1 MCNEDTMLKQKDIN
15 INSETE
21 KSTIRMGY
29 QTLELARKAH
39 ERYLLRLSNKDL
51 NEALD
56 YYIQTI
62 KSHPELPETYY
73 RLASLLFED
82 GQIGIETAIEQC
94 KTAIAIDPQN
104 YNAHLYTGYFLK
116 LAEKFDEAEKE
127 FTKAM
132 KVTPLNSA
140 RARVVL
146 AGMLLQKM
154 HNQKPRFVDFV
165 KCIYYSCSGSLMLM
179 TDYPTL
185 RMLYKNF
192 MDEVSVIAYN
202 FTGNFLQKIKKDSLA
217 VKTYDYAAEKTGR
230 NELFY
235 QKIGDVSVKNAA
247 PEIAL
252 DAYKKVLTSN
262 PYNREALIKTA
273 TIIQTYFDDRTD
285 EAIDC
290 YTKLLDLEP
299 ENSRIYYELGHLY
312 VTKKDIINSV
322 NAFTLALEKEPDNAF
337 YNNSLAF
344 ALVQAEQYDDAIA
357 HYQTAIN
364 LNPDNEWTA
373 IVCQALGTLYHQV
386 KENADAALTMYQT
399 ALVLDPNNCDTYIS
413 IGDLYLDTEDLESA
427 ISAYCEAIKLAPDN
441 ARAYCKMGIALWEKD
456 YLEEAIIA
464 YNKSISFNP
473 EYDIA
478 YNNLGVIYLDG
489 IGNTKEALRL
499 FQKAF
504 SINKDYALA
513 YFNAGRA
520 EQVLGHSTIA
530 AKYYQKALELNRI
543 SWDLT
548 EEEILEKIH
557 SLFEV

>member
-1 MCNEDTMLKQKDIN
+1 MLKQKN
-15 INSETE
+15 RGE
-21 KSTIRMGY
+21 KSTQQTTKTNAGY

-39 ERYLLRLSNKDL
+39 ERYLLRLSHKDL

-62 KSHPELPETYY
+62 KTSPEVPETYY

-82 GQIGIETAIEQC
+82 GQIGLETAIEQC
-94 KTAIAIDPQN
+94 KTAIELDPKN

-127 FTKAM
+127 FKKAL

-146 AGMLLQKM
+146 AGLLLQKM
-154 HNQKPRFVDFV
+154 HNQKPTFIDFV
-165 KCIYYSCSGSLMLM
+165 KCVYYSCSGSLMMLL
-179 TDYPTL
+179 DYPTL
-185 RMLYKNF
+185 RMLYKNI
-192 MDEVSVIAYN
+192 MDDVSVMAYN
-202 FTGNFLQKIKKDSLA
+202 FTGNLLQKFKKDSLA
-217 VKTYDYAAEKTGR
+217 VRTYDIAAEKTGR

-235 QKIGDVSVKNAA
+235 QKIGDVSVRNAA

-252 DAYKKVLTSN
+252 DAYKKVLHSN

-273 TIIQTYFDDRTD
+273 TLIQTYFEERTD

-312 VTKKDIINSV
+312 VNKKDIINSI
-322 NAFTLALEKEPDNAF
+322 NAFTLALEKEPNNAF
-337 YNNSLAF
+337 YHNSLAF
-344 ALVQAEQYDDAIA
+344 ALIQAEQYDDAIE
-357 HYQTAIN
+357 HYQAAIN

-373 IVCQALGTLYHQV
+373 IVCQALGALYIQV
-386 KENADAALTMYQT
+386 KENPDAALTMYQT
-399 ALVLDPNNCDTYIS
+399 ALVLDPNSCDAYIS
-413 IGDLYLDTEDLESA
+413 IGDLYLDIEDLDSA
-427 ISAYCEAIKLAPDN
+427 ISAYCEAIKLVPDN

-473 EYDIA
+473 NYDIA

-499 FQKAF
+499 FKEAI
-504 SINKDYALA
+504 SINENYALA

-520 EQVLGHSTIA
+520 EQILKNYTTA
-530 AKYYQKALELNRI
+530 AHYYQRALELNRI

>member
-1 MCNEDTMLKQKDIN
+1 MLKQKD
-15 INSETE
+15 
-21 KSTIRMGY
+21 KTIPLSADNQLKTNGY

-39 ERYLLRLSNKDL
+39 ERYLLRLSHDDL

-62 KSHPELPETYY
+62 KTSPEMPETYY

-94 KTAIAIDPQN
+94 KEALKLDPKN

-116 LAEKFDEAEKE
+116 LAEKFEEAEKE

-132 KVTPLNSA
+132 KLMPFNSA

-146 AGMLLQKM
+146 GIMLLQKM
-154 HNQKPRFVDFV
+154 HNQKAGFVDFIKSV
-165 KCIYYSCSGSLMLM
+165 YYMCSGSLMILL
-179 TDYPTL
+179 DYPTM

-192 MDEVSVIAYN
+192 TDNFSVMAYKW
-202 FTGNFLQKIKKDSLA
+202 TGNILQKFNKDSLA
-217 VKTYDYAAEKTGR
+217 VKTYDIAAEKTGR

-235 QKIGDVSVKNAA
+235 EKIGDVSLRNSA

-252 DAYKKVLTSN
+252 DAYKRVLQSN

-273 TIIQTYFDDRTD
+273 TLLQTHFEERTD

-299 ENSRIYYELGHLY
+299 DNSRIYYELGHLY
-312 VTKKDIINSV
+312 VNKKDIINSI
-322 NAFTLALEKEPDNAF
+322 NAFKLALEKDEDNPF
-337 YNNSLAF
+337 YHNSLAF
-344 ALVQAEQYDDAIA
+344 ALLQAEQYDDAIE
-357 HYQTAIN
+357 HYQYAIN
-364 LNPDNEWTA
+364 ANPDNEWTS
-373 IVCQALGTLYHQV
+373 IVCQALGSIYLQI
-386 KENADAALTMYQT
+386 KENPDAALTLYQT
-399 ALVLDPNNCDTYIS
+399 ALVLDPNSFDAYIA
-413 IGDLYLDTEDLESA
+413 IGDLYLDCDDLDSA
-427 ISAYCEAIKLAPDN
+427 INAYCEAIKLAPDN

-456 YLEEAIIA
+456 YIEEAIIA
-464 YNKSISFNP
+464 YNKAISFNSQ
-473 EYDIA
+473 YDIA

-499 FQKAF
+499 FKEA
-504 SINKDYALA
+504 ININEKYALA

-520 EQVLGHSTIA
+520 EQILLHNTVA

-548 EEEILEKIH
+548 EEEIMEKIH

>member
-1 MCNEDTMLKQKDIN
+1 MLKQRNRENVPFNRNNRKR
-15 INSETE
+15 TGA
-21 KSTIRMGY
+21 GY
-29 QTLELARKAH
+29 KTLELARKAH
-39 ERYLLRLSNKDL
+39 ERYLLRLSHDDL
-51 NEALD
+51 NEAMD

-62 KSHPELPETYY
+62 KNDPSVPETYY

-94 KTAIAIDPQN
+94 RTALELDPKN
-104 YNAHLYTGYFLK
+104 YNAHIYTGYFLK

-127 FTKAM
+127 FKSAM
-132 KVTPLNSA
+132 KTTPFNSA
-140 RARVVL
+140 RARIVL
-146 AGMLLQKM
+146 AAMLLQKM
-154 HNQKPRFVDFV
+154 NKQKPKFLEFI
-165 KCIYYSCSGSLMLM
+165 KSMYYMCSGSLMILF
-179 TDYPTL
+179 DYPTL

-192 MDEVSVIAYN
+192 SDDFSVFMYN
-202 FTGNFLQKIKKDSLA
+202 MTGSFWQRINKDKLA
-217 VKTYDYAAEKTGR
+217 VKTYDIAAEKTGR

-235 QKIGDVSVKNAA
+235 QKIGDVSIRNSA

-252 DAYKKVLTSN
+252 DAYKKVLHSN

-273 TIIQTYFDDRTD
+273 SIIQTYFEEQAD

-312 VTKKDIINSV
+312 VQKKDIINSI
-322 NAFTLALEKEPDNAF
+322 NAFTLALEHEPHNAF
-337 YNNSLAF
+337 YHNSLAF
-344 ALVQAEQYDDAIA
+344 ALIQAEQYDDAIS
-357 HYQTAIN
+357 HYHEAIN

-373 IVCQALGTLYHQV
+373 IVCQALGALYHQV
-386 KENADAALTMYQT
+386 KGDADAALTMFET
-399 ALVLDPNNCDTYIS
+399 ALVLDPSSFDTFIS
-413 IGDLYLDTEDLESA
+413 IGDLYLDTDDLDSS
-427 ISAYCEAIKLAPDN
+427 INAYCEAIKLAPDN

-464 YNKSISFNP
+464 YNKAISYNP
-473 EYDIA
+473 NYDIA

-489 IGNTKEALRL
+489 IGNIKESLRL
-499 FQKAF
+499 FEQAI
-504 SINKDYALA
+504 SINSNYALA

-520 EQVLGHSTIA
+520 LQILDKKTDA
-530 AKYYQKALELNRI
+530 AKYYQKALELNKI

>member
-1 MCNEDTMLKQKDIN
+1 MLKLKEQEGMIPPDST
-15 INSETE
+15 NSCLGTN
-21 KSTIRMGY
+21 
-29 QTLELARKAH
+29 TLELARKAH
-39 ERYLLRLSNKDL
+39 ERYLLRLSHKDL

-62 KSHPELPETYY
+62 KTNPELPETYY

-94 KTAIAIDPQN
+94 KTALAIDPQN

-116 LAEKFDEAEKE
+116 LAKNFDEAEKE

-132 KVTPLNSA
+132 KITPFNSA

-146 AGMLLQKM
+146 GVMLLQKM
-154 HNQKPRFVDFV
+154 NNQKVSFVDFV
-165 KCIYYSCSGSLMLM
+165 RSMYYMCSGSIMLLL
-179 TDYPTL
+179 DYPTL

-192 MDEVSVIAYN
+192 KDDFSIFAYN
-202 FTGNFLQKIKKDSLA
+202 LTGNIFQKINKDSLA
-217 VKTYDYAAEKTGR
+217 VKTYDIAAEKTGH

-235 QKIGDVSVKNAA
+235 EKIGDVSIRNSA

-252 DAYKKVLTSN
+252 DAYKKVLHSN

-273 TIIQTYFDDRTD
+273 TLIQTYFEERAD

-290 YTKLLDLEP
+290 YTKLLDIEP

-312 VTKKDIINSV
+312 VSKKDIINSV
-322 NAFTLALEKEPDNAF
+322 NAFTLALERDSENAF
-337 YNNSLAF
+337 YHNSLAF
-344 ALVQAEQYDDAIA
+344 ALLQAEQYDDAID
-357 HYQTAIN
+357 HYKYAIN

-373 IVCQALGTLYHQV
+373 IVCQALGALYHQV
-386 KENADAALTMYQT
+386 KENPDAAMTMYQT
-399 ALVLDPNNCDTYIS
+399 ALVLDPNSFDAYIS
-413 IGDLYLDTEDLESA
+413 IGDLYLDMNDLDSS
-427 ISAYCEAIKLAPDN
+427 INAYCEAIKLAPDN

-464 YNKSISFNP
+464 YNKSITYNP

-499 FQKAF
+499 FKIAID
-504 SINKDYALA
+504 INENYALA

-520 EQVLGHSTIA
+520 EQIMDNKTTA
-530 AKYYQKALELNRI
+530 AHYYQKALELNRI

-548 EEEILEKIH
+548 EEEILEKLH